1 MPKSSIVYV
10 NTIPRIVKRRSIVN
24 YRDDERRGLDVG
36 VTPATLVR
44 EVVAG
49 TPSIMGG

>member
-1 MPKSSIVYV
+1 MVHIDCSLILVLL
-10 NTIPRIVKRRSIVN
+10 TDILALVN